1 MSRGDRRHLAI
12 ALLIVAAGALLR
24 GAFAIL
30 VPLFEVESYYWL
42 WSRELAWGY
51 YDHPP
56 MLALVMNL
64 SPLLNDSALGLRIGH
79 LLLSTLGSLV
89 FYAGA
94 YGNPYGRPSRDPDAN
109 PALSGPGASLST

>member
-1 MSRGDRRHLAI
+1 MAVADASAGRESRHLAI

-51 YDHPP
+51 YDHP
-56 MLALVMNL
+56 
-64 SPLLNDSALGLRIGH
+64 RCW
-79 LLLSTLGSLV
+79 
-89 FYAGA
+89 
-94 YGNPYGRPSRDPDAN
+94 RW
-109 PALSGPGASLST
+109 